1 MNPVAS
7 DPEHGRKLP
16 QRDAQRPREEKD
28 APLVEDAPVVR
39 PAQGPAA
46 TPGLDSGKVIKP
58 VQSDRD
64 MPGVH
69 VH

>member
-1 MNPVAS
+1 MNPLQS
-7 DPEHGRKLP
+7 SQEHGRKLP
-16 QRDAQRPREEKD
+16 QRDANRPEEQD
-28 APLVEDAPVVR
+28 APLVEDVPIIR
-39 PAQGPAA
+39 PAEGPAH

-58 VQSDRD
+58 VPSERE

>member
-1 MNPVAS
+1 MNPVQP

-16 QRDAQRPREEKD
+16 QRDAQRPEEED
-28 APLVEDAPVVR
+28 APLLEEAPVVR
-39 PAQGPAA
+39 PAQGPGA

>member
-1 MNPVAS
+1 MNPVQS

-16 QRDAQRPREEKD
+16 QRDAQRSEDED

-58 VQSDRD
+58 IQSDRD

>member
-1 MNPVAS
+1 MNPVQT

-16 QRDAQRPREEKD
+16 QRDTRKTEDED

-39 PAQGPAA
+39 PAQGPSA

>member
-1 MNPVAS
+1 MNPVQS
-7 DPEHGRKLP
+7 TPEHGRKLP
-16 QRDAQRPREEKD
+16 QRDPPRPEEED
-28 APLVEDAPVVR
+28 APLVEDTPVVR
-39 PAQGPAA
+39 PAEGPSA

-58 VQSDRD
+58 IQSDRD